1 MTTKNKLILVIA
13 ILQIA
18 ILGTLF
24 FREFTRIQNEKS
36 KIITVE
42 AESITIYNDHPNYVS
57 LDINYKMRDIRNF
70 KGYEE
75 YIKNLSY
82 GDIYVILK
90 EENNFFVPDYVSSKK
105 PKINSNQ
112 VILLGDHSAENRI
125 YFPYIDSI
133 QKDKSKV
140 KLNYV
145 PSSQDKIKVEFN
157 LYRGSQRSKTVYING
172 KNIEQYFQVNN

>member
-1 MTTKNKLILVIA
+1 MTTKNKLILLIA

-18 ILGTLF
+18 ILGVLF
-24 FREFTRIQNEKS
+24 FLEFTRIQNEKS

-70 KGYEE
+70 KGHED
-75 YIKNLSY
+75 LAY

-90 EENNFFVPDYVSSKK
+90 EENDLFVPDYLSSKK

-112 VILLGDHSAENRI
+112 VILLGNYSGENRI
-125 YFPYIDSI
+125 FFPYIDSI
-133 QKDKSKV
+133 EKDKSRV

-145 PSSQDKIKVEFN
+145 PSPQDKIKVEFN

>member
-1 MTTKNKLILVIA
+1 MMTKKHKLILLIA

-18 ILGTLF
+18 ILAILYIC
-24 FREFTRIQNEKS
+24 ESKRIQNEKS

-42 AESITIYNDHPNYVS
+42 AESITIFNEHPNYIS
-57 LDINYKMRDIRNF
+57 LDRSYKMSDIRNF
-70 KGYEE
+70 KGHED
-75 YIKNLSY
+75 LAY

-90 EENNFFVPDYVSSKK
+90 EENDLFVPDYLSSKK

-112 VILLGDHSAENRI
+112 VILLGDYSAENRI

-133 QKDKSKV
+133 QKDKSRV

-145 PSSQDKIKVEFN
+145 PSPQDKIKVQFK
-157 LYRGSQRSKTVYING
+157 LYRGSQRSKIVYING
-172 KNIEQYFQVNN
+172 KNIEEYFQFNH